1 MILDT
6 LLVKGIIIGLSI
18 SIPLGPIGMLCI
30 QRTLNRG
37 QKYGLAT
44 GIGATFSDLVYSVI
58 TMFFLNFILTFI
70 EQHQFVIQIIGSI
83 IILFFGVWIYRSNP
97 SSQPLPN
104 EKKTE
109 HSLVGDF
116 FSSFALTLTNPLIL
130 FVLIALFAQFDFVN
144 TEMTL
149 LEHAFALFSIL
160 LGASIWWIILTTLA
174 NRFRN
179 RLNIRGLK
187 FINRLAGGIIT
198 VIGVGELIFTLIKH

>member
-44 GIGATFSDLVYSVI
+44 GVGATFSDLVYSVV
-58 TMFFLNFILTFI
+58 TMFFLNFILMFI

-83 IILFFGVWIYRSNP
+83 IILFFGMWIYRSNP

-104 EKKTE
+104 EKSTE
-109 HSLVGDF
+109 HSLIGDF

-130 FVLIALFAQFDFVN
+130 FILIALFAQFDFVS

-160 LGASIWWIILTTLA
+160 LGASIWWITLTSLVS
-174 NRFRN
+174 RFRHK
-179 RLNIRGLK
+179 LNIRGLK
-187 FINRLAGGIIT
+187 FINRLTGGIIT
-198 VIGVGELIFTLIKH
+198 IIGVGELIFTLIKH